1 MSNCYA
7 DHNVRCPADARAPP
21 TELYIVREFG

>member
-7 DHNVRCPADARAPP
+7 DHNVRCPPP
-21 TELYIVREFG
+21 FGALRTELYIVRKFG